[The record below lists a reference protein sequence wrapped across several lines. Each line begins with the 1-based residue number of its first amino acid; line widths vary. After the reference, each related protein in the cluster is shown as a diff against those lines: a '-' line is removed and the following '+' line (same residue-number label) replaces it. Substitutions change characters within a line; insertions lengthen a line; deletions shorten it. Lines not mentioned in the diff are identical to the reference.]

1 MSWEDCWRTLNWIIY
16 GISRKNA
23 KTPIDQ
29 NLAALRLGMIISF
42 KILET
47 SMKFS
52 SIIKNWHL
60 YVITDEQLSK
70 GRSHAEIARLAIEG
84 GADVIQLRDKTASS
98 RKLYEDALAIREITR
113 EAAIPFI
120 VNDRLDIALAVD
132 ADGVHVGQ
140 KDLPAKVARRLIG
153 SDKILGVSAENVEQ
167 AIQAE
172 QDGADY
178 LGVGPIF
185 EARSTK
191 PDAGEPGGLVLLT
204 EIRRQCKIPI
214 IAIGGINQQNAKQT
228 IQAGAD
234 GVAVISAIVSAQD
247 IAAASRELKTIVHK
261 EREMRDQ

>member
-1 MSWEDCWRTLNWIIY
+1 
-16 GISRKNA
+16 
-23 KTPIDQ
+23 
-29 NLAALRLGMIISF
+29 
-42 KILET
+42 
-47 SMKFS
+47 MKLS

-70 GRSHAEIARLAIEG
+70 GRSHLEIARLAIED

-98 RKLYEDALAIREITR
+98 LKLYKDALSIRKITK
-113 EAAIPFI
+113 ESKVFLI

-140 KDLPAKVARRLIG
+140 KDLPASVARRLIG
-153 SDKILGVSAENVEQ
+153 ENKILGVSAETIEE

-172 QDGADY
+172 NDGADY

-191 PDAGEPGGLVLLT
+191 PDAGEPKGLLLLKN
-204 EIRRQCKIPI
+204 IHQKCQIPI
-214 IAIGGINQQNAKQT
+214 IAIGGINQMNAGAT

-234 GVAVISAIVSAQD
+234 VIAVISAIVSADD
-247 IAAASRELKTIVHK
+247 IAAATRELREIVVN
-261 EREMRDQ
+261 EREKIDKR

>member
-1 MSWEDCWRTLNWIIY
+1 MN
-16 GISRKNA
+16 
-23 KTPIDQ
+23 
-29 NLAALRLGMIISF
+29 
-42 KILET
+42 
-47 SMKFS
+47 FS

-98 RKLYEDALAIREITR
+98 RKLYEDALAIRKITR
-113 EAAIPFI
+113 ESKTFFI

-140 KDLPAKVARRLIG
+140 KDLPASVARRLIG
-153 SDKILGVSAENVEQ
+153 EKKILGVSAETLEE

-191 PDAGEPGGLVLLT
+191 SDAGEPKGLLLLNT
-204 EIRRQCKIPI
+204 IRQKCQIPI
-214 IAIGGINQQNAKQT
+214 IAIGGINQMNTGAT

-234 GVAVISAIVSAQD
+234 GIAVISAIVSADD
-247 IAAASRELKTIVHK
+247 IVAASHDLREIVINEGGK
-261 EREMRDQ
+261 LGRR